1 MSNMD
6 LWASLVD
13 VIILL
18 LAALVLGAV
27 CERFKQSAIL
37 GYLLAGTLLGPN
49 ALNWISNEKEV
60 EALAELGVALLLF
73 TIGLEFSWGR
83 LRRLGITALKGGSLQ
98 VIITL
103 GVATGAAIV
112 MGLELRPAIV
122 IGAVIALSSTA
133 GVLRVLVARAEM
145 ESVHGRHALG
155 ILLLQ
160 DLAVVPLVVLVS
172 VLSGEGSAGQMA
184 GSIGVMALLAVML
197 FGGFYVL
204 SNYVVPPV
212 LGSRMMQHN
221 RELPVLLAIVVGLG
235 SAWAA
240 HQLNLSP
247 AFGAFVAGMLLGESP
262 FATQIRVDISSLR
275 TVLLTLFFSSI
286 GMLSDPTWMV
296 QHLPAVVALVA
307 AIVLGKVVI
316 VWFVLRLL
324 RQTHVIAIGTGL
336 CLAQIGEF
344 SFVLAAAAH
353 IHLGTD
359 GNLVGVI
366 TDDLFNLIVSATI
379 VTLFLTPY
387 LVANA
392 WPLSQRIVR
401 LLERFGLASGVS
413 EATPHPTL
421 VPSDHIV
428 IIGFGP
434 AGIAVGETLTGQ
446 NLLVRVVDLNPRAI
460 STARQLGFNALV
472 ADARKPETLEQV
484 SIATANAVIIT
495 VPDPTA
501 VRSIVEQIRMMG
513 PQAHIIARARY
524 HIFHYELKLAGA
536 HVVIDEEQQV
546 GLQLAKELAA
556 HLAPSAE

>member
-1 MSNMD
+1 MSNVD

-83 LRRLGITALKGGSLQ
+83 LRRLGSTALKGGSLQ

-103 GVATGAAIV
+103 GLATGAAMV
-112 MGLELRPAIV
+112 MGLGMRPAIV

-145 ESVHGRHALG
+145 ESVRGRHALG

-172 VLSGEGSAGQMA
+172 VLSGEGNAGQMA
-184 GSIGVMALLAVML
+184 GSIAVMVLLAAAL
-197 FGGFYVL
+197 FSGFYLL
-204 SNYVVPPV
+204 SNYVAPPL

-221 RELPVLLAIVVGLG
+221 RELPVLLAIVLGLG

-240 HQLNLSP
+240 HKLNLSP

-286 GMLSDPTWMV
+286 GMLGDPLWMV
-296 QHLPAVVALVA
+296 QHLLAVVALVT
-307 AIVLGKVVI
+307 AIVVGKVVI

-324 RQTHVIAIGTGL
+324 HQTHLIAIGTGL
-336 CLAQIGEF
+336 CLAQVGEF
-344 SFVLAAAAH
+344 SFVLAAAARVFVQA
-353 IHLGTD
+353 D
-359 GNLVGVI
+359 GSVVGVI
-366 TDDLFNLIVSATI
+366 TDDVFKLIVSATI

-387 LVANA
+387 LVAGA
-392 WPLSQRIVR
+392 WPLSQRIVK
-401 LLERFGLASGVS
+401 LLERFSLASEDSQGS
-413 EATPHPTL
+413 SHSTL
-421 VPSDHIV
+421 VPADHIV

-434 AGIAVGETLTGQ
+434 AGMAVGETLTGQ
-446 NLLVRVVDLNPRAI
+446 DLLVRVIDLNPRAI
-460 STARQLGFNALV
+460 STARQLGFDALV

-484 SIATANAVIIT
+484 NVATASAVIIT

-501 VRSIVEQIRMMG
+501 ARSIVEQVRVMS

-524 HIFHYELKLAGA
+524 HIFQNELILAGA

-546 GLQLAKELAA
+546 GERLADELQS
-556 HLAPSAE
+556 HLHKSEV